1 MARVLHSVQGV
12 EERFVRGKRRHR
24 GRREERVV
32 REDVT
37 CGNYEGTSHSSSV
50 VSLLF
55 LLSIRFFFFF
65 RGNNF
70 PLGTRHYSKFCATPL
85 SRRRC
90 LKSANAALSLLSL
103 VVLVVRDSHFLLPP
117 LCVRRRRTTS
127 TSKPKRDFG
136 GSWISSKRR

>member
-37 CGNYEGTSHSSSV
+37 CGNHEGTCSSSSV

-55 LLSIRFFFFF
+55 SLSIRFFCFF

-90 LKSANAALSLLSL
+90 LLSANAALSLLSL
-103 VVLVVRDSHFLLPP
+103 LLVVRDSPFLL
-117 LCVRRRRTTS
+117 LLHCLLRRRTTS

>member
-37 CGNYEGTSHSSSV
+37 CGNHEGTCSSSSV

-55 LLSIRFFFFF
+55 LLSIPFFSSSE
-65 RGNNF
+65 GII
-70 PLGTRHYSKFCATPL
+70 
-85 SRRRC
+85 SRWGLDIIPSFAHHLC
-90 LKSANAALSLLSL
+90 
-103 VVLVVRDSHFLLPP
+103 RDDD
-117 LCVRRRRTTS
+117 V
-127 TSKPKRDFG
+127 
-136 GSWISSKRR
+136 

>member
-37 CGNYEGTSHSSSV
+37 GGNYEGTSHSSSV

-103 VVLVVRDSHFLLPP
+103 LLVVRDSPFLL
-117 LCVRRRRTTS
+117 LLHCLRRRRTTS